1 MISDDDDCVQLYLEK
16 MVVPVESGG
25 GEVCGS
31 YTSAVLVR
39 ALVLSLYSYLRRR
52 RCKHLS
58 ACCLP
63 TVTGTLA
70 QCIPCTTSRLLGY
83 YIIGR
88 TEKGGRVLRQTRGY
102 TEYLRRYILYIIAQQ
117 KCLASVHRCCEHTA
131 GVKYEQ
137 GVATCWVVALLK
149 RTHIFFNMVLSS
161 RRLRALGERVD
172 ASN

>member
-1 MISDDDDCVQLYLEK
+1 MISDDDDFVQLYLEK

-88 TEKGGRVLRQTRGY
+88 TEKGGRVCETNAGLY
-102 TEYLRRYILYIIAQQ
+102 VVPPEVYIYILLHS
-117 KCLASVHRCCEHTA
+117 KSV
-131 GVKYEQ
+131 
-137 GVATCWVVALLK
+137 
-149 RTHIFFNMVLSS
+149 
-161 RRLRALGERVD
+161 
-172 ASN
+172 